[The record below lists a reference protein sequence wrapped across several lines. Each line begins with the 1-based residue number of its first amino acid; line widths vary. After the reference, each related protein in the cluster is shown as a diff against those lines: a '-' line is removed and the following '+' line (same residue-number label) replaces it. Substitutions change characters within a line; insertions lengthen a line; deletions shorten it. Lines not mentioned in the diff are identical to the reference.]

1 MVYSSQNENPYIQGS
16 SFIGGKYCE
25 HCLHLGVTCRAGG
38 VLLNDVPFGRIIAE
52 VEGIDFEIPG
62 KLENCK
68 IARGLVTT
76 EEGIAL
82 IKAISASKKQEIAD
96 EAARAALEDM
106 KDEPTEISSNNW
118 S

>member
-1 MVYSSQNENPYIQGS
+1 MIKENPYIQGN
-16 SFIGGKYCE
+16 FFVGGKHCE
-25 HCLHLGVTCRAGG
+25 HCLQLGITCRASG
-38 VLLNDVPFGRIIAE
+38 VLLSGVPIGRIIAE

-62 KLENCK
+62 KLEKCK

-76 EEGIAL
+76 EEGIAS
-82 IKAISASKKQEIAD
+82 IRASSASKKQEIAT

-106 KDEPTEISSNNW
+106 KDESTEISSDNW